1 MQKRLTA
8 PTVAAYMAA
17 LPPVQRRPLA
27 ALRKL
32 IRAALPKAQER
43 ISYGIPGYYQGG
55 PVVFFAAFPKHL
67 SLFAIS
73 AGERKILA
81 KELQGVAVKGSTIH
95 FTPEKPLKPGLV
107 RKLIKLRLLR
117 LAAKAAARKKG
128 RA

>member
-17 LPPVQRRPLA
+17 LPPAQRKPLA
-27 ALRKL
+27 RLRQV
-32 IRAALPKAQER
+32 IRVALPKAEER

-55 PVVFFAAFPKHL
+55 AVVFFAAFSKHL

-81 KELQGVAVKGSTIH
+81 KELAGVTVKGSTIQ
-95 FTPEKPLKPGLV
+95 FTPEKPLKPTLV

-117 LAAKAAARKKG
+117 LAAKAAARKK
-128 RA
+128 RKP